1 MINQDEPC
9 FTNPYALVRHTSS
22 RFSFKVA
29 TTLLLMSKLRISA
42 IVPYFEAHKTIES
55 ALRSLM
61 EGDLAPD
68 EIIIV
73 NDGSSQESREKLRE
87 IVLKLRSAP
96 ITIVDHQHNLG
107 GGFARNTAVLNSKN
121 GWIFCLDADNL
132 APKSLLKTLA
142 DFISENARGTEIASP
157 ERAIFFDDSS
167 VTVSHA
173 WTFRNSQLSSE
184 EYINRTVL
192 PGASGNYLFSK
203 ESWYKSGG
211 YPTGARALDAWG
223 FGLRLHLAGYRTYA
237 VPGTYYF
244 HRIGIHSYYVRESRD
259 TERLSLLATAQLLE
273 NSPRLPKELIRRRLS
288 ARKARNWLRKIGG
301 AAAYN
306 DPRLASDEGFSTPRE
321 AIPLPELQDL
331 ERMLHH
337 LEHHLERK

>member
-1 MINQDEPC
+1 MRP
-9 FTNPYALVRHTSS
+9 TSS
-22 RFSFKVA
+22 RFSFEVA
-29 TTLLLMSKLRISA
+29 TTLLLMSQLRISA

-73 NDGSSQESREKLRE
+73 NDGSSEKSREKLGE
-87 IVLKLRSAP
+87 IVLKLRSAS

-107 GGFARNTAVLNSKN
+107 GGFSRNTAVLNSKN
-121 GWIFCLDADNL
+121 EWIFCLDADNL
-132 APKSLLKTLA
+132 APKSILKTLA
-142 DFISENARGTEIASP
+142 GFINENAGVTEIASP
-157 ERAIFFDDSS
+157 ERAIFFNDSS

-173 WTFRNSQLSSE
+173 WTFRNSQLSAE

-223 FGLRLHLAGYRTYA
+223 FGLRLHLAGYRTYV
-237 VPGTYYF
+237 VPDTYYF
-244 HRIGIHSYYVRESRD
+244 HRVGMPSYYVRESRD
-259 TERLSLLATAQLLE
+259 MERLSLLATAQLLE
-273 NSPRLPKELIRRRLS
+273 NSTLLPKELVRRLLN
-288 ARKARNWLRKIGG
+288 ARKAKNWFKNIGG

-306 DPRLASDEGFSTPRE
+306 DPRLAWDEGFSTPRD
-321 AIPLPELQDL
+321 AIPLPELLDL
-331 ERMLHH
+331 ESMLYD
-337 LEHHLERK
+337 LEHHLERQ